1 MKLKQLHSR
10 RRGIRRKR
18 KIVLQLK
25 VVVEGKPKRMRKKN
39 LELRWRIVSLAG
51 RMGMEV
57 SRVGLGLSVIQ
68 GCVWRRFRAT

>member
-1 MKLKQLHSR
+1 M
-10 RRGIRRKR
+10 
-18 KIVLQLK
+18 LQLK